1 MVQTRLPNS
10 FRVCRE
16 KKNSIRVCGLELS
29 SSIFNSLFNYFKFR
43 ISDPQHPP
51 CINQGS
57 SCIVCVGHL
66 WGFNEISKLIDLWT
80 FGFRSHFLTREI
92 FSVKFNRVWACLLNY
107 FFIYQAFKYKMK
119 YLNLHTSSY
128 LHTHAPNHTLLVCT
142 HARPTHIS
150 IGYT

>member
-66 WGFNEISKLIDLWT
+66 WGFNEISKLINLWT
-80 FGFRSHFLTREI
+80 FGFRIQFPTREI
-92 FSVKFNRVWACLLNY
+92 FSVKFSRNRAGLLNY
-107 FFIYQAFKYKMK
+107 FLCI
-119 YLNLHTSSY
+119 NLSNTRCSIWTYTKAHRSI
-128 LHTHAPNHTLLVCT
+128 HTHAPHSHDLSA
-142 HARPTHIS
+142 HARPIP
-150 IGYT
+150 